1 MSHTQK
7 RRRASHTRCARRS
20 LVELTAAASRAVDD
34 GLFVL
39 SSGIAASNPRSE
51 HTGEKT
57 SDQTI
62 LARQATAPSPV
73 AVLESRNAAAPRKDE
88 LLDSDTTTEMMMK
101 IAKDYQNRAFEN
113 TKASLNAALGH
124 AKDYPVETRVGGE
137 AASKDIGGPSL
148 ESNFFTVLKEAATEF
163 RADAVELTVQEEP
176 ADSAG
181 QPQPRYMRRLT
192 DEAVRLL
199 DDLRSGKLENQ
210 ANFILSECF
219 REAASA
225 FSMINQQLKRDGYAA
240 SIDPSIFIWLAN
252 ITEPETR
259 DTGTMRLE
267 IVPNHR
273 GRPSTYARQVAQF
286 IWHLVEGQGCRRQA
300 AYRGALTKFTVSAS
314 FAEKAYAFWEP
325 IFKRAGPHVKML
337 TRISDPEM

>member
-7 RRRASHTRCARRS
+7 RRRASHMRSARRS

-39 SSGIAASNPRSE
+39 SSGISASDPRSE

-57 SDQTI
+57 SDQRI
-62 LARQATAPSPV
+62 LARQATAPSSV
-73 AVLESRNAAAPRKDE
+73 AVLESRSAAAPRKDE
-88 LLDSDTTTEMMMK
+88 LLESDTNSAMMVK
-101 IAKDYQNRAFEN
+101 IAKDCQNRREDI
-113 TKASLNAALGH
+113 KASLNAAFDR
-124 AKDYPVETRVGGE
+124 AKELAETQVGGE
-137 AASKDIGGPSL
+137 AASRDIGDSSL
-148 ESNFFTVLKEAATEF
+148 ESDFLTVPKEAATEF
-163 RADAVELTVQEEP
+163 RAVELILQKELAE
-176 ADSAG
+176 SAAR
-181 QPQPRYMRRLT
+181 PQPRYMRRLT
-192 DEAVRLL
+192 DEAIRLL
-199 DDLRSGKLENQ
+199 DDLRGGKLENQ

-240 SIDPSIFIWLAN
+240 SVDPSIFIWLAN

-259 DTGTMRLE
+259 DAGTMRLE

-300 AYRGALTKFTVSAS
+300 AYRGALTKFTISAS
-314 FAEKAYAFWEP
+314 FAEKAYAVWEP
-325 IFKRAGPHVKML
+325 IFKRTGPHVKML

>member
-1 MSHTQK
+1 M
-7 RRRASHTRCARRS
+7 
-20 LVELTAAASRAVDD
+20 ELTAAASRAVDD

-57 SDQTI
+57 SDQTTV
-62 LARQATAPSPV
+62 ARQAMATSPV
-73 AVLESRNAAAPRKDE
+73 AALESRNAVAPRKVE
-88 LLDSDTTTEMMMK
+88 LLDSDTTTQMMVK
-101 IAKDYQNRAFEN
+101 IARDYQNREFAN
-113 TKASLNAALGH
+113 IKASLTAALDH
-124 AKDYPVETRVGGE
+124 AKGFVETRVGGE
-137 AASKDIGGPSL
+137 AASKDIGGSGL
-148 ESNFFTVLKEAATEF
+148 ESNSLTILKEAEF
-163 RADAVELTVQEEP
+163 RADAVESTVQKES

-219 REAASA
+219 REAAIA

-273 GRPSTYARQVAQF
+273 ARPSTYARQVAQF

-325 IFKRAGPHVKML
+325 IFKRAGPHVQML